1 MPNEVASMRASAQSI
16 KQVAHQVIDQL
27 PEEASWKDLI
37 YELSV
42 MQDIEEGLADS
53 DAGRVVDNA
62 TVRKEFGLPE

>member
-1 MPNEVASMRASAQSI
+1 MSTSAQSI

>member
-1 MPNEVASMRASAQSI
+1 MSTSAHTM
-16 KQVAHQVIDQL
+16 KQVAHRLIDQL
-27 PEEASWKDLI
+27 PDEANWKDLI

-42 MQDIEEGLADS
+42 MQDIEEGLVDS

>member
-1 MPNEVASMRASAQSI
+1 MSAPAQSI

-27 PEEASWKDLI
+27 PDQASWKDLI
-37 YELSV
+37 FELSV

-53 DAGRVVDNA
+53 EAGRVVDNA

>member
-1 MPNEVASMRASAQSI
+1 MLNEVTSMSAPAQSI

-27 PEEASWKDLI
+27 SDQASWKDLI

-53 DAGRVVDNA
+53 EAGLVVDNA
-62 TVRKEFGLPE
+62 MVRKEFGLPE

>member
-1 MPNEVASMRASAQSI
+1 MSAPAQSI

-27 PEEASWKDLI
+27 PDQASWKDLI

-53 DAGRVVDNA
+53 EGGRVVDNA
-62 TVRKEFGLPE
+62 TVRKEFGLPV

>member
-1 MPNEVASMRASAQSI
+1 MSTSAQDI
-16 KQVAHQVIDQL
+16 KQAAHQLIDRL
-27 PEEASWKDLI
+27 PEGIDWKDII

-53 DAGRVVDNA
+53 DAGRVTDNA

>member
-1 MPNEVASMRASAQSI
+1 MSSPAQSI

-53 DAGRVVDNA
+53 EAGRVVDNA